1 MTEMDKLGIQAS
13 GSTLESMSS
22 IVDMGGAGNIG
33 MQASLPDRPIGAD
46 LVASM
51 ASMVEDAGGVFAAM
65 GDAVLQAADET
76 ERLGTIE
83 LAKANPQTQ
92 MLARWLKTQHFMQR
106 WLGMSFGVTYG
117 EDHME
122 FYALVN
128 ELIEDWMIPMEPSTT
143 QVVDPRN
150 APRSNA
156 IATRGP
162 TYVDVT
168 PPTSFE
174 LQLMVREE
182 LSRTKE
188 DGTLMYPHLQK
199 FKPPIPSRFVQTRE
213 STQAAISDT
222 YNGDGKVY
230 AALRAA
236 AYLMY
241 EVLSHIE

>member
-1 MTEMDKLGIQAS
+1 
-13 GSTLESMSS
+13 
-22 IVDMGGAGNIG
+22 MGGSGNIG

-128 ELIEDWMIPMEPSTT
+128 ELIEDWMIPMEPSAT
-143 QVVDPRN
+143 QAVDPRN
-150 APRSNA
+150 APRSDA

-199 FKPPIPSRFVQTRE
+199 FMPPVPSRFVQTRE

-230 AALRAA
+230 SALRAA
-236 AYLMY
+236 AYVSWGIVTSLGAPS
-241 EVLSHIE
+241 ETGVRA

>member
-1 MTEMDKLGIQAS
+1 
-13 GSTLESMSS
+13 
-22 IVDMGGAGNIG
+22 
-33 MQASLPDRPIGAD
+33 
-46 LVASM
+46 
-51 ASMVEDAGGVFAAM
+51 
-65 GDAVLQAADET
+65 
-76 ERLGTIE
+76 
-83 LAKANPQTQ
+83 

-128 ELIEDWMIPMEPSTT
+128 ELIEDWMIPMEPSAT
-143 QVVDPRN
+143 QAVDPRN
-150 APRSNA
+150 APRSDA

>member
-1 MTEMDKLGIQAS
+1 M
-13 GSTLESMSS
+13 
-22 IVDMGGAGNIG
+22 
-33 MQASLPDRPIGAD
+33 
-46 LVASM
+46 
-51 ASMVEDAGGVFAAM
+51 
-65 GDAVLQAADET
+65 
-76 ERLGTIE
+76 GTIE

-117 EDHME
+117 EEHMQ

-128 ELIEDWMIPMEPSTT
+128 ELIEDWMIPMEPSVT
-143 QVVDPRN
+143 QVVDPSN
-150 APRSNA
+150 APRSDA

-199 FKPPIPSRFVQTRE
+199 FMPPVPSRFVQTRE

-230 AALRAA
+230 SALRAA
-236 AYLMY
+236 AYVSWGIVTSLGAPS
-241 EVLSHIE
+241 ETGLRA

>member
-1 MTEMDKLGIQAS
+1 
-13 GSTLESMSS
+13 
-22 IVDMGGAGNIG
+22 
-33 MQASLPDRPIGAD
+33 
-46 LVASM
+46 
-51 ASMVEDAGGVFAAM
+51 
-65 GDAVLQAADET
+65 
-76 ERLGTIE
+76 
-83 LAKANPQTQ
+83 
-92 MLARWLKTQHFMQR
+92 
-106 WLGMSFGVTYG
+106 
-117 EDHME
+117 
-122 FYALVN
+122 
-128 ELIEDWMIPMEPSTT
+128 MEPSAT
-143 QVVDPRN
+143 QAVDPRN
-150 APRSNA
+150 APQSDA

-213 STQAAISDT
+213 STQDAISDT

-241 EVLSHIE
+241 EILVAQGQPTGDSVWDQGQVVF